1 MSWDPF
7 RVGQACDVSGGRCP
21 PAIDF
26 HAFSVF
32 LRSFADSLN
41 QILSLES
48 QPIDGQA
55 NPKNP
60 SAAPRRVFDLERG
73 DFYMR

>member
-1 MSWDPF
+1 MFP
-7 RVGQACDVSGGRCP
+7 GALP

-26 HAFSVF
+26 HAISVF

-41 QILSLES
+41 HILSLES

-60 SAAPRRVFDLERG
+60 SAAPRRVFNLERG
-73 DFYMR
+73 DFHVR

>member
-1 MSWDPF
+1 MIVVFPRALPS
-7 RVGQACDVSGGRCP
+7 
-21 PAIDF
+21 AIAF

-32 LRSFADSLN
+32 FRPLADSLN
-41 QILSLES
+41 HILSLES

-73 DFYMR
+73 DFHVR